1 MKISK
6 EHSIALKISLS
17 LFIIAFIITYFI
29 WYYNHNFSVQSYWQN
44 WKFFAFNNIKY
55 YIFIVLS
62 IFIYFVS
69 YVLAKITIKP
79 IEDANKL
86 LKEFNHNLAH
96 EIKTPISIIKSNME
110 LLNLS
115 YEKKLVDSSI
125 EELNTITEI
134 TDWLLF
140 LSEKS
145 TNISKEKLLL
155 NDIIKKYNSDF
166 IIINEEGE
174 FYVNANSVLINR
186 MIDNIL
192 SNAQKYSI
200 DWTKIIINITSNKIS
215 IINDIEKT
223 IIEENLLK
231 LFNTFFQLDNSRNKK
246 GYWLWLSIAM
256 KISNIHNI
264 KLDLKSYD
272 NKFEVIIKK

>member
-17 LFIIAFIITYFI
+17 LFIIAFLITYFI
-29 WYYNHNFSVQSYWQN
+29 WYYNHNLSFQWYWQN
-44 WKFFAFNNIKY
+44 WKFFSFNNTKY
-55 YIFIVLS
+55 YIFIFLS
-62 IFIYFVS
+62 IFIYLIS
-69 YVLAKITIKP
+69 YILAKITIKP
-79 IEDANKL
+79 IEDANKM

-110 LLNLS
+110 LLSLW

-125 EELNTITEI
+125 EELSVISEI

-145 TNISKEKLLL
+145 DNIKKEKLLL
-155 NDIIKKYNSDF
+155 NTIIKKYKSDF
-166 IIINEEGE
+166 VIIKEEGN
-174 FYVNANSVLINR
+174 FYVNANYILIRR
-186 MIDNIL
+186 MIDNII
-192 SNAQKYSI
+192 SNAKKYNL
-200 DWTKIIINITSNKIS
+200 DWTKILINITNNKIS

-223 IIEENLLK
+223 ITEENLSK
-231 LFNTFFQLDNSRNKK
+231 LFNTFFQLDNSRYKK
-246 GYWLWLSIAM
+246 WYWLWLSIAM
-256 KISNIHNI
+256 KICSIHDIN
-264 KLDLKSYD
+264 LDLKSYD